1 MLLDGQS
8 HSSIKGGTVAASGI
22 SVRPAS
28 PLRSPSATVRIPRSQ
43 STNGK
48 SSHRRVSTV
57 FDPPDEGQSQSQI
70 RDAELYRARMQA
82 LRSDMGDGWLK
93 VFSQSQ
99 TPSPGVAAG

>member
-1 MLLDGQS
+1 
-8 HSSIKGGTVAASGI
+8 
-22 SVRPAS
+22 
-28 PLRSPSATVRIPRSQ
+28 
-43 STNGK
+43 
-48 SSHRRVSTV
+48 VSTV